1 MELEDI
7 LIKMVIIMM
16 DNGRMTRKRDME
28 NIFMLKQKISMLEIG
43 FKTKKK
49 VMVNTLMEMEI
60 FMMVSF

>member
-16 DNGRMTRKRDME
+16 VNGRMTRKRGME
-28 NIFMLKQKISMLEIG
+28 NIFMLKQKIFMLEIG

>member
-16 DNGRMTRKRDME
+16 VNGRMTRKRDME